1 MRTAGKGSSVG
12 NPVGGGLVL
21 GKRLRLAA
29 AGLTDIGR
37 RRERNQDNT
46 THRVPTEEAELA
58 RKGALF
64 VVCDGMGGHAAGEV
78 ASEIGVN
85 TIRDAYFASTN
96 PDIIDGLAG
105 AIRTANEGIFEY
117 AGEHAE
123 LTGMGTTCVALLIH
137 GGRAYF

>member
-46 THRVPTEEAELA
+46 THRVPTDEAELT

-78 ASEIGVN
+78 AAEIGVN
-85 TIRDAYFASTN
+85 TIRDAYFESTST
-96 PDIIDGLAG
+96 DTIDSLADS
-105 AIRTANEGIFEY
+105 IRSANEAIFDY
-117 AGEHAE
+117 AGEHPE
-123 LTGMGTTCVALLIH
+123 L
-137 GGRAYF
+137 